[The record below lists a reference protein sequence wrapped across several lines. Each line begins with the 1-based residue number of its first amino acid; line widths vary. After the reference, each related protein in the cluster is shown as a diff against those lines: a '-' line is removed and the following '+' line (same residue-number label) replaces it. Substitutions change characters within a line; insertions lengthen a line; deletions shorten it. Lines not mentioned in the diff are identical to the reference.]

1 MPVSVSV
8 FDVVD
13 WTPITKSHAFEG
25 DAWTFHWDDAAVQP
39 AAEGGSL
46 VPLQTLPVAVLA
58 HGAAVAPV
66 SIPQNV
72 AGTEAETWLT
82 ENGLAGLGAD
92 DTAMRSVLPR
102 PTGKTV
108 PSGASATIWHDY
120 VAGTDPNNATNVFAA
135 AISVSNGV
143 PVIRWSPDLS
153 GRRRYEIK
161 GASRLGEEFVT
172 PTNSTHRFFK
182 VEASL
187 P

>member
-1 MPVSVSV
+1 
-8 FDVVD
+8 
-13 WTPITKSHAFEG
+13 
-25 DAWTFHWDDAAVQP
+25 
-39 AAEGGSL
+39 
-46 VPLQTLPVAVLA
+46 
-58 HGAAVAPV
+58 
-66 SIPQNV
+66 
-72 AGTEAETWLT
+72 
-82 ENGLAGLGAD
+82 
-92 DTAMRSVLPR
+92 MRSVLSR

>member
-92 DTAMRSVLPR
+92 DTAMRSVLSR

-108 PSGASATIWHDY
+108 PSGASATI
-120 VAGTDPNNATNVFAA
+120 
-135 AISVSNGV
+135 
-143 PVIRWSPDLS
+143 
-153 GRRRYEIK
+153 
-161 GASRLGEEFVT
+161 
-172 PTNSTHRFFK
+172 
-182 VEASL
+182 
-187 P
+187 